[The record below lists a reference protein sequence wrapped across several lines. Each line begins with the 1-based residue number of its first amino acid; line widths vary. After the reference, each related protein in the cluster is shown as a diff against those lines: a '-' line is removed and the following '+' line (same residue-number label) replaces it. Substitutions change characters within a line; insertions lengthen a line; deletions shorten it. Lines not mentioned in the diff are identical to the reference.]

1 MFIGYVDHESV
12 PVVDLLMDC
21 KNNEGNDVEI
31 NDVV

>member
-1 MFIGYVDHESV
+1 MFNGYVDHESV